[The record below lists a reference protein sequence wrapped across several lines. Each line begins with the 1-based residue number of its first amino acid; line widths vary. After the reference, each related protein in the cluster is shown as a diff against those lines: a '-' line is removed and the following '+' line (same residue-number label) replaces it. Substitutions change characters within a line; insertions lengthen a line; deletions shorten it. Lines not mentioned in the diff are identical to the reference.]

1 MILICFNVFDVPKHH
16 PFTQATRP
24 IILSATFAVIA
35 TSACAASPAAE
46 NEDAALTVAA
56 AFYPLEYVA
65 ERVGG
70 DLVSVSSLTPAGV
83 EPHDVELSPA
93 TVRHM
98 GNADLVL
105 YIEGFQPAV
114 EDAIEATG
122 VSAFDASDVIAL
134 EEADSH
140 ADEDHVE
147 GADGDDHDHDHGS
160 TDPHFWLD
168 PTMLATYATALG
180 EQFATLDPT
189 NAAHYRSQAADL
201 VVELTDLDETF
212 TSGLDRCERRDI
224 VTSHAAFGYLAQ
236 AYDLHQVSIAGIE
249 PDTEP
254 SPARLR
260 EIGQLIRDTGA
271 TTVFTEQLVS
281 ARVAGAVAQ
290 DTGVTTAVLDPL
302 ETAVAG
308 DDYASVMLRNL
319 DALRE
324 ALNCD

>member
-1 MILICFNVFDVPKHH
+1 MILICFSVFDVPKH
-16 PFTQATRP
+16 PSFTRAARP
-24 IILSATFAVIA
+24 IVLSATVALIA
-35 TSACAASPAAE
+35 TSACAASPGAD
-46 NEDAALTVAA
+46 NDDSALTVAA

-93 TVRHM
+93 AVRQM

-105 YIEGFQPAV
+105 YIEAFQPAV

-122 VSAFDASDVIAL
+122 VHAFDATDVIDLA
-134 EEADSH
+134 EGDTH
-140 ADEDHVE
+140 ADDDHVDDN
-147 GADGDDHDHDHGS
+147 GSDGHDHGS
-160 TDPHFWLD
+160 ADPHFWLD
-168 PTMLATYATALG
+168 PTTLARYATAVS
-180 EQFATLDPT
+180 EQFAALDPT
-189 NAAHYRSQAADL
+189 NAAHYRSQAGTL
-201 VVELTDLDETF
+201 VVELTNLDDTF
-212 TSGLDRCERRDI
+212 TAGLARCERRDI
-224 VTSHAAFGYLAQ
+224 VTSHAAFGYLAH

-281 ARVAGAVAQ
+281 ARVAEAVAQ

-302 ETAVAG
+302 ETAAAG
-308 DDYASVMLRNL
+308 DDYSSVMLRNL

>member
-1 MILICFNVFDVPKHH
+1 MILISHNFSLMPL
-16 PFTQATRP
+16 PATIPAAIRP
-24 IILSATFAVIA
+24 AVIGVACLGLA
-35 TSACAASPAAE
+35 TSACASSPAADE
-46 NEDAALTVAA
+46 EDAALTVAA

-70 DLVSVSSLTPAGV
+70 DLVSVSSLTPPGV

-93 TVRHM
+93 AVRDM

-105 YIEGFQPAV
+105 FIKAFQPAV

-122 VSAFDASDVIAL
+122 VSAFDATDVIDLAETEHDDA
-134 EEADSH
+134 EEPH
-140 ADEDHVE
+140 
-147 GADGDDHDHDHGS
+147 ADGDEDDGHGHGS
-160 TDPHFWLD
+160 EDPHFWLD
-168 PTMLATYATALG
+168 PAILADYANAVGEEFAALDAANADAYRANA
-180 EQFATLDPT
+180 ATL
-189 NAAHYRSQAADL
+189 AA
-201 VVELTDLDETF
+201 ELEELDETF
-212 TSGLDRCERRDI
+212 STGLARCERRDI
-224 VTSHAAFGYLAQ
+224 VTSHSAFGYLAH
-236 AYDLHQVSIAGIE
+236 AYDLHQVGIAGIE

-281 ARVAGAVAQ
+281 ARVAEAVAQ

-302 ETAVAG
+302 ETAANG
-308 DDYASVMLRNL
+308 DDYRSVMLRNL

-324 ALNCD
+324 ALDCD

>member
-1 MILICFNVFDVPKHH
+1 MILISYNFSPMPLPVTIPAAIRRAVFGL
-16 PFTQATRP
+16 AC
-24 IILSATFAVIA
+24 LGLA
-35 TSACAASPAAE
+35 TSACASSPAPDK
-46 NEDAALTVAA
+46 EDAALTIAA

-70 DLVSVSSLTPAGV
+70 DLVSVSSLTPPGV

-93 TVRHM
+93 AVRDM

-105 YIEGFQPAV
+105 FIEAFQPAV

-122 VSAFDASDVIAL
+122 ASAFDATDVIDLA
-134 EEADSH
+134 EAEH
-140 ADEDHVE
+140 DHE
-147 GADGDDHDHDHGS
+147 HDDGDGHDHGPA
-160 TDPHFWLD
+160 DPHFWLD
-168 PTMLATYATALG
+168 PAILADYASAVGERFAALD
-180 EQFATLDPT
+180 AANADAYRA
-189 NAAHYRSQAADL
+189 NAAALAA
-201 VVELTDLDETF
+201 ELEELDETF
-212 TSGLDRCERRDI
+212 STALARCERRDI
-224 VTSHAAFGYLAQ
+224 VTSHAAFGYLAH
-236 AYDLHQVSIAGIE
+236 AYDLHQVGIAGIE

-281 ARVAGAVAQ
+281 ARVAEAVAQ

-302 ETAVAG
+302 ETVANG
-308 DDYASVMLRNL
+308 DDYVSVMLRNL

-324 ALNCD
+324 ALDCD